1 MLVDVGGEN
10 LDARDPLQP
19 VHVLAQEHCNGISLL
34 ARRATRHPYTH
45 RIVRAATVEKLW
57 YDQLGKRFERAA
69 VAKEVGDIDQ
79 KVPKKRVNFLGIMS
93 QLFDISRSE
102 ERGVG
107 KEWVSTC

>member
-45 RIVRAATVEKLW
+45 RIVRAATVETLW
-57 YDQLGKRFERAA
+57 YDPLGKRFERPA
-69 VAKEVGDIDQ
+69 
-79 KVPKKRVNFLGIMS
+79 VPKDGGDRTILGEGKRVSVRVSPGG
-93 QLFDISRSE
+93 SRLIQ
-102 ERGVG
+102 
-107 KEWVSTC
+107 KKKQT

>member
-1 MLVDVGGEN
+1 MRISDWSSDGCSSDLCMLVDVGGEN

-57 YDQLGKRFERAA
+57 YDQLGKRSDRAA
-69 VAKEVGDIDQ
+69 VAKE
-79 KVPKKRVNFLGIMS
+79 
-93 QLFDISRSE
+93 RSE
-102 ERGVG
+102 ERRVG
-107 KEWVSTC
+107 EEGASKCRYRGWPYT